1 LGAAQGM
8 SEVRKW
14 LEGIGLGR
22 YADAFDTNEIGMD
35 LLGRVDDQML
45 KDIGVSIGGHRL
57 RIRNAIAKLAPAPV
71 NVVKLCAT
79 APTHETTAGS
89 AERRQ
94 LTVMFCDL
102 VGSTE
107 LSARL
112 DPEDLRTIVG
122 FYHRCCAE
130 VITKSG
136 GFVAKYMGDGVLAY
150 FGYPQAH
157 EDDAERAVRAGLA
170 LVEAVPKLDGH
181 GGTALQMRIGIS
193 TGLVVVGDLLGEGA
207 AKEQAVVGETPNV
220 AARLQALAEP
230 GAVVIASS
238 TRRLTRGLFE
248 YRDLGT
254 LALKGFAE
262 NVPAWQVV
270 GLGAL
275 ESRFEALRS
284 ATTPLVGRAEEVEL
298 LLRRWK
304 QAKAGDGQVVLISGE
319 PGIGKSRI
327 AEAVMERISGQPH
340 TRLRYFCSPH
350 HEDSALYPSIAQ
362 LERAAGFRREDT
374 PEQRLAKLEAVL
386 AQGTK
391 DLTEVIPL
399 MADLL
404 SIPTGDRYPLL
415 NLTPQKRKERTLHAQ
430 LDQVDG
436 LAARQPVLMVFED
449 VHWSDPTTC
458 EGLDLIVDRVP
469 TLRVLV
475 ILTFRPEFT
484 APWIGRPHV
493 TMLNLN
499 RLPVRQRAEMI
510 GHVTGGKALPKEI
523 AEQIVDR
530 TDGVPLFIE
539 ELTKSVVESGILT
552 DAGDRY
558 AVAGPV
564 APLAIPMSLHASLLA
579 RLDRLA
585 PTREVAQIGAA
596 LGRSFSHELISAV
609 AQMSQKQVDDGLA
622 QLANAELIFRRGT
635 PPNAEYTFKHA
646 LVQDAAHGTLL
657 RDARRAIHGR
667 IADVLERQFP
677 EIAGSQ
683 PEVLAR
689 HYTEAGAIE
698 RAAGFWGTAGQRS
711 LERSALN
718 EAAEQLTRALS
729 QIATLPSTPSSR
741 RQEIM
746 FQVALRHVLVHLKG
760 YAAPETKAAV
770 ERTRQ
775 LIQQAEARGEA
786 SEDPL
791 LLFSLLNSLW
801 TGSIVSFSGEEA
813 CGLAAEFLARAERQK
828 AAAPVVDG
836 YRIVGTSLLMTGDI
850 ANGRAHFDRGITLC
864 DSMDHAPSVTPSIG
878 ADAKVVMLGFRSIA
892 LWLLGNPKAALTD
905 AEHALRRAREI
916 TPVGTLMHTL
926 SWTILIRILCGD
938 YVTASRLVNELV
950 TLADDKSTSFW
961 KAWGMMNKG
970 LLLALTGKVLD
981 AVHAST
987 SGIAAWRSTGAT
999 MCLPY
1004 YSSCLAMSYAELGH
1018 FDDARCFIRKAM
1030 RTIEETKERWFEAEI
1045 YRMAGEIEL
1054 KSPNLGGEKPEAYF
1068 ARALSIARAQQAKSF
1083 ELRAAT
1089 SMARLWSEQA
1099 KRDEARNLLTPAYGW
1114 FTEGFDTLDLKAA
1127 KVLLDDLARQ
1137 TAK

>member
-1 LGAAQGM
+1 MSAPVANEISDWLEKLGM
-8 SEVRKW
+8 SEYAQRFAENRIDLSV
-14 LEGIGLGR
+14 LPELTDQHLNDLGLPLGDR
-22 YADAFDTNEIGMD
+22 LKMLRAIRELSGATSLPPQPERRPQDA
-35 LLGRVDDQML
+35 
-45 KDIGVSIGGHRL
+45 
-57 RIRNAIAKLAPAPV
+57 
-71 NVVKLCAT
+71 
-79 APTHETTAGS
+79 

-102 VGSTE
+102 VGSTA
-107 LSARL
+107 LSAKL
-112 DPEDLRTIVG
+112 DPEDLRTIIG
-122 FYHRCCAE
+122 SYHRCCTE

-170 LVEAVPKLDGH
+170 LVESVPKLDGH
-181 GGTALQMRIGIS
+181 GGTALQVRIGVA
-193 TGLVVVGDLLGEGA
+193 TGTVVVGDLLGEGA
-207 AKEQAVVGETPNV
+207 AQEQAVVGETPNL

-262 NVPAWQVV
+262 NVLAWQVV
-270 GLGAL
+270 GLGAV

-284 ATTPLVGRAEEVEL
+284 TTTPLVGRAEEVEL
-298 LLRRWK
+298 LLRRWG

-327 AEAVMERISGQPH
+327 AQAVMEWISGQPH

-374 PEQRLAKLEAVL
+374 PEQRLAKLEVVL
-386 AQGTK
+386 AQGRK
-391 DLTEVIPL
+391 NLTEMVPL

-404 SIPTGDRYPLL
+404 SIPTGDRYPPL

-430 LDQVDG
+430 LDQVEG

-449 VHWSDPTTC
+449 VHWSDPTTR

-484 APWIGRPHV
+484 APWVGRPHV
-493 TMLNLN
+493 TMLSLN

-510 GHVTGGKALPKEI
+510 GHVTCGKALPKEI

-539 ELTKSVVESGILT
+539 ELTKSVVESGIVT
-552 DAGDRY
+552 DAGDQY
-558 AVAGPV
+558 TMAGPV
-564 APLAIPMSLHASLLA
+564 APLAIPISLHASLLA

-609 AQMSQKQVDDGLA
+609 AQMPQKQVDDGLA
-622 QLANAELIFRRGT
+622 QLANAELIFQRGT
-635 PPNAEYTFKHA
+635 PPDAEYTFKHA
-646 LVQDAAHGTLL
+646 LVQDTAYGTLL
-657 RDARRAIHGR
+657 REGRRAIHAR

-689 HYTEAGAIE
+689 HNTEAGAIE
-698 RAAGFWGTAGQRS
+698 RAAGFWGKAGQRS
-711 LERSALN
+711 LERSALH

-746 FQVALRHVLVHLKG
+746 FQVAFRHVLVHLKG
-760 YAAPETKAAV
+760 YAAPETNAAV

-775 LIQQAEARGEA
+775 LIAEARGEA
-786 SEDPL
+786 PEDPL

-801 TGSIVSFSGEEA
+801 TPSIVSFNGEQA
-813 CGLAAEFLARAERQK
+813 CGLAAEFLARAKRQK
-828 AAAPVVDG
+828 AASAIVDG
-836 YRIVGTSLLMTGDI
+836 HRIVGTSLLMTGDI

-864 DSMDHAPSVTPSIG
+864 DSVTTSG
-878 ADAKVVMLGFRSIA
+878 AADAKVVMLGFRSIA
-892 LWLLGNPKAALTD
+892 LWLLGNPKAALAD
-905 AEHALRRAREI
+905 AEHALSRAREI

-926 SWTILIRILCGD
+926 SWTILIQILCGD
-938 YVTASRLVNELV
+938 YVTASRLINELV
-950 TLADDKSTSFW
+950 DLADDKGTSFW
-961 KAWGMMNKG
+961 KAWGMMSKG
-970 LLLALTGKVLD
+970 LLLALTDNISD

-1018 FDDARCFIRKAM
+1018 FDDARCLIREAM
-1030 RTIEETKERWFEAEI
+1030 RTIEKTKERWFEAEI

-1054 KSPNLGGEKPEAYF
+1054 KSPNLGREKPEAYF
-1068 ARALSIARAQQAKSF
+1068 ARALSTARVQQAKSF
-1083 ELRAAT
+1083 ELRAAM

-1099 KRDEARNLLTPAYGW
+1099 KRNEARDLLAPTYGW

-1127 KVLLDDLARQ
+1127 KVLLDGLAR
-1137 TAK
+1137 